1 MNSFDSLLR
10 ISRWHLDEKRQKLAD
25 LERLAQ
31 RLRDDLER
39 LDEGI
44 ETEKRIAQQ
53 DEEARRTFPAFLKA
67 EQERRRRIEKSIADV
82 QHEIE
87 IAREEVAEA
96 FREFK
101 KYELAKTTQDERLRR
116 QATRREQARMDEL
129 GMQLHRRKQEVTGG
143 GTI

>member
-1 MNSFDSLLR
+1 MSSFDSLLR

-39 LDEGI
+39 LAEGI

-116 QATRREQARMDEL
+116 QASRREQARMDEL
-129 GMQLHRRKQEVTGG
+129 GMQLHRRKQEVSGG

>member
-1 MNSFDSLLR
+1 MSSFDSLLR

-87 IAREEVAEA
+87 VAREEVAEA

-116 QATRREQARMDEL
+116 QASRREQARMDEL
-129 GMQLHRRKQEVTGG
+129 GMQLHRRKQEVSGG

>member
-1 MNSFDSLLR
+1 MSSFDSLLR

-44 ETEKRIAQQ
+44 ETEKRIAEQ
-53 DEEARRTFPAFLKA
+53 DEEARRTFPAFLKI
-67 EQERRRRIEKSIADV
+67 EQERRRRIEKSIVDV

-87 IAREEVAEA
+87 LAREEVAEA

-101 KYELAKTTQDERLRR
+101 KYELAKATQDERLRR

-129 GMQLHRRKQEVTGG
+129 GMQLHRRKQEVSGG